1 LMGLSF
7 ASEIS
12 GGGNTMDMGKNSV
25 STAAGG
31 GNGAM
36 LGGNGTA
43 RAGWFGPADRPLF
56 GWFHVPADGLAR
68 AGVVLC
74 PPIGVEGRVSYAT
87 FRTLA
92 ERLVAAGF
100 AVLRFDYEGTGD
112 SAGAFGE
119 PDRTDSW
126 LASIACARETMRHHG
141 AKEIAVVGMRI
152 GATLAAIDASRREP
166 LDALVMWDPCGSGR
180 AFLRQQVMLNGLGV
194 GDDEVTDG
202 SVVTAGYVFR
212 PDTAEALSALS
223 IAALEPQ
230 PAKRTLLLTRPDRPR
245 DRSLRDLLSAPDT
258 DRQDALGQAELLD
271 VASLLDQVPYETVDA
286 IERWLSG
293 VFPERLTSIDVP
305 DRTWQSAV
313 VGRDRNN
320 RAVVEH
326 VVHLGPLELFGIVT
340 APEEWE
346 VGPTVIF
353 LNDGHDHRTGSA
365 RVWVDLGRRLAA
377 DGFRTL
383 RFDLSGIGDSPT
395 RPGLSERQSRA
406 PELIDDL
413 LDVASAACPADPS
426 NTVFVGQCSGGY
438 HALEAG
444 LALIPRG
451 VCAVNPILTW
461 APPEIL
467 AGQPMDPRRHAQFP
481 LPKRL
486 RELESSH
493 ASATHRIWS
502 LYTQFMVQ
510 KSPMRAPATLARQG
524 VNTLLVC
531 APEDDQQFD
540 GPLYW
545 RRVWRRLIRSGA
557 LQRRSI
563 VGLDHGFAA
572 RQPREELLDVLAEHI
587 GATFGRRA
595 ARTDSL
601 RHLASSPSEPD
612 PRAHRLDR

>member
-1 LMGLSF
+1 
-7 ASEIS
+7 
-12 GGGNTMDMGKNSV
+12 
-25 STAAGG
+25 
-31 GNGAM
+31 M
-36 LGGNGTA
+36 LGRDNMAT
-43 RAGWFGPADRPLF
+43 AGWFGPAERPLF

-112 SAGAFGE
+112 SAGAFSE
-119 PDRTDSW
+119 PDRTDTW
-126 LASIACARETMRHHG
+126 LGSIACARETMRRYG

-152 GATLAAIDASRREP
+152 GATLAAVDASRREP
-166 LDALVMWDPCGSGR
+166 LDALVLWDPCVSGR
-180 AFLRQQVMLNGLGV
+180 AFLRQQVALSGLGV
-194 GDDEVTDG
+194 GDDRVMDG
-202 SVVTAGYVFR
+202 SMITAGYVYR
-212 PDTAEALSALS
+212 PETAEALSALS
-223 IAALEPQ
+223 IAALEP
-230 PAKRTLLLTRPDRPR
+230 PLAKRTLVLTRPDRSR
-245 DRSLRDLLSAPDT
+245 DRSLRELLSIPDT
-258 DRQDALGQAELLD
+258 DWHDALGQAELLD
-271 VASLLDQVPYETVDA
+271 VASLLDKVPYETIDA

-293 VFPERLTSIDVP
+293 IFDERRTSMDFPGP
-305 DRTWQSAV
+305 TWQSAV

-320 RAVVEH
+320 RAVVEQ
-326 VVHLGPLELFGIVT
+326 VVHLGPLGLFGIVT
-340 APEEWE
+340 APKELK

-383 RFDLSGIGDSPT
+383 RFDLSGIGDSPA

-406 PELIDDL
+406 PELIDDV
-413 LDVASAACPADPS
+413 LDVASASCPADPS

-444 LALIPRG
+444 LVLIPRG

-461 APPEIL
+461 PPPEIL
-467 AGQPMDPRRHAQFP
+467 AGQPMDRRRHAQFP
-481 LPKRL
+481 MPKLL
-486 RELESSH
+486 RQLETSH
-493 ASATHRIWS
+493 ASVAHRIWW
-502 LYTQFMVQ
+502 LYTQFAVWR
-510 KSPMRAPATLARQG
+510 SPMRAPATLARQG

-531 APEDDQQFD
+531 APEDDRQFH

-545 RRVWRRLIRSGA
+545 RWVWRRLIRSGA
-557 LQRRSI
+557 LHRRCI
-563 VGLDHGFAA
+563 EGLDHGFAA

-595 ARTDSL
+595 TRTDPSL
-601 RHLASSPSEPD
+601 D
-612 PRAHRLDR
+612 PRAGRLDR